1 MKTVVAIMVLL
12 LVAQTTS
19 PQIPHSVPPGTTD
32 HIMFESGNA
41 LLRKCQSTQQV
52 DTMFC
57 IWYILGVVDLVGL
70 IQGSIDKDGKSDWKY
85 HAVCLSS
92 QVERGQMRDVV
103 LKYLVDHPERRDEP
117 AAQLVVVALIKA
129 WACPVLPNAT
139 NP

>member
-1 MKTVVAIMVLL
+1 MKAAFLVMILL
-12 LVAQTTS
+12 LVARTTS
-19 PQIPHSVPPGTTD
+19 SQIPHTVPPGTID

-57 IWYILGVVDLVGL
+57 IGYILGVVDLIGL
-70 IQGSIDKDGKSDWKY
+70 IQGSVDKDGKSDWKY

-103 LKYLVDHPERRDEP
+103 LKYLVDHPERRDQP
-117 AAQLVVVALIKA
+117 AAQLVVEALIRA

-139 NP
+139 NR